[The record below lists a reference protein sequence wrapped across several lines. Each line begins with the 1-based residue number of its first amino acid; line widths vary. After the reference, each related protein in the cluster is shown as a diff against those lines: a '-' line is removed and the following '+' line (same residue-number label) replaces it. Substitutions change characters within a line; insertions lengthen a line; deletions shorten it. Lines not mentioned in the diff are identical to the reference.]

1 MKRAEKG
8 SYKFICFTDAGE
20 RLMDRMLN
28 AASWSGDVGH
38 DKATDVASL
47 PVWVQENF
55 RTGNILV
62 FIGACGIAVRVIA
75 PFVADKTVDPAV
87 VVIDEKGEY
96 VIPVLS
102 GHIGGGVS
110 AAKKLAAIIG
120 ATPVITTATDVRGE
134 FAVDVFA
141 AENNLVISDMKKARE
156 FTADLLREHEAFFHV
171 DPEFS
176 DVIDVRI
183 NSENIREISVD
194 EKNDGGGY
202 SSFTITPGVGSGDEL
217 RLIPKCIV
225 LGVGCRKGKDG
236 AELISFVQDVLAEL
250 GIDEA
255 AVGAV
260 TSIEVKKEEKGILE
274 MASHFGA
281 EFVTFDED
289 TLMAQEGEFSSSEFV
304 RSMVGADNVCER
316 SVMAYGCARLLSGK
330 RAENGMTL
338 AVGVI
343 GRSYCYEG

>member
-20 RLMDRMLN
+20 RLMDKMLN
-28 AASWSGDVGH
+28 AEIWSGDICHEKMAAVE
-38 DKATDVASL
+38 SL
-47 PVWVQENF
+47 SAWVKENF

-62 FIGACGIAVRVIA
+62 FIGACGIAVRAIA
-75 PFVADKTVDPAV
+75 PYVADKTVDPAV
-87 VVIDEKGEY
+87 IVIDEKGEY

-110 AAKKLAAIIG
+110 AAKTIAAIIG

-141 AENNLVISDMKKARE
+141 AENDLVISDMKKAKE
-156 FTADLLREHEAFFHV
+156 FTADLLRAHEAFYHV

-176 DVIDVRI
+176 DVLDVRI
-183 NSENIREISVD
+183 SSENIREKSIS
-194 EKNDGGGY
+194 EMNNGGGY
-202 SSFTITPGVGSGDEL
+202 SSFTISPGVGSGDEL

-225 LGVGCRKGKDG
+225 LGVGCRKDKAGD
-236 AELISFVQDVLAEL
+236 ELISFAKDVLAEL
-250 GIDEA
+250 GIERS
-255 AVGAV
+255 AVTAV
-260 TSIEVKKEEKGILE
+260 TSIDVKKEEKGILE

-281 EFVTFDED
+281 EFVTFSED
-289 TLMAQEGEFSSSEFV
+289 VLMAQEGEFSSSEFV

-316 SVMAYGCARLLSGK
+316 SVMAYGCARILSGK

-338 AVGVI
+338 AVGVM
-343 GRSYCYEG
+343 GRSYFYEG